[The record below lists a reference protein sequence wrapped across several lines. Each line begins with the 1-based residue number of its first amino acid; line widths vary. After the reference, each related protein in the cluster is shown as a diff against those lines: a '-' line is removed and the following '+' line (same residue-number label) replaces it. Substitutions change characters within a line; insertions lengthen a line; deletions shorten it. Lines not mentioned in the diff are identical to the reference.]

1 MGPAL
6 ALEFEI
12 YYLFICRLRL
22 SKSHVLVYNIFVIFI
37 IFLFDNLSIYYFP
50 IWHYAFL
57 LQRRAFMS
65 FYQVLD
71 VVTGPNRRQCYL
83 RKEISTWCQIRK
95 FKFFS
100 AKCERLICFSAK
112 YIILPWTNSVELDNT
127 DVRQIGWTNCAAV
140 WRIKYDGMNPSSK
153 NSMVPFDEME
163 LMKRNGWSIVPRRQP
178 RGGRLRSRRA
188 I

>member
-1 MGPAL
+1 M
-6 ALEFEI
+6 
-12 YYLFICRLRL
+12 
-22 SKSHVLVYNIFVIFI
+22 IFI
-37 IFLFDNLSIYYFP
+37 IFLFDNMSIYYFP
-50 IWHYAFL
+50 IWHYVFL

-95 FKFFS
+95 FKFFN

-153 NSMVPFDEME
+153 NSIVPFDEME
-163 LMKRNGWSIVPRRQP
+163 LMKRNGWFDRSEAPTAVSDSAGRGERRYVTP
-178 RGGRLRSRRA
+178 VGDGKSGPVRV
-188 I
+188 